1 MSKQKTILKEISFSG
16 VGLHTGNKSNVTL
29 KPAKSG
35 TGIIFVRKDLSGS
48 PQIKACVE
56 NMVPAEKMP
65 RRTSIENG
73 AACVQT
79 VEHLMAALSGLGVD
93 NLYVEVDSNEL
104 PGLDGS
110 SLNFVEFIAQ
120 AGIKELDKEREAF
133 FIKEPIKIEEGGAS
147 IVIEPASEFKISY
160 TLDYAKSLPAKEFIE
175 LAVNPENFQKEIA
188 PARTFCLESESAEL
202 KRQGLGLGANYENT
216 LVLDKAGQV
225 IKNKVRFPDEAVRH
239 KVLDLMGDLFFLGA
253 PLKAHIKALKSG
265 HSLNLKLVRKLA
277 EQRKNNSMKI
287 ESSVL
292 EVTDIMKIIPH
303 REPFLFVD
311 RITKIEYGK
320 RATGIKNVTVND
332 YFFKGHFP
340 GRPVMPGVII
350 VEAMAQVGA
359 VMLLASEEYKGK
371 LAFFMSIDNVKFRKP
386 VVPGDQLVFE
396 VETVKVKSK
405 IGQVRGKALV
415 DGKVVAEADFVCA
428 LVEN

>member
-35 TGIIFVRKDLSGS
+35 TGIIFVRKDLSGF
-48 PQIKACVE
+48 PEIKACVE

-65 RRTSIENG
+65 RRTSIEKG

-147 IVIEPASEFKISY
+147 IVLEPAGEFKISY

-188 PARTFCLESESAEL
+188 PARTFCLESESVEL

-239 KVLDLMGDLFFLGA
+239 KVL
-253 PLKAHIKALKSG
+253 
-265 HSLNLKLVRKLA
+265 
-277 EQRKNNSMKI
+277 
-287 ESSVL
+287 
-292 EVTDIMKIIPH
+292 
-303 REPFLFVD
+303 
-311 RITKIEYGK
+311 
-320 RATGIKNVTVND
+320 
-332 YFFKGHFP
+332 
-340 GRPVMPGVII
+340 
-350 VEAMAQVGA
+350 
-359 VMLLASEEYKGK
+359 
-371 LAFFMSIDNVKFRKP
+371 
-386 VVPGDQLVFE
+386 
-396 VETVKVKSK
+396 
-405 IGQVRGKALV
+405 
-415 DGKVVAEADFVCA
+415 
-428 LVEN
+428 

>member
-1 MSKQKTILKEISFSG
+1 MSKQKTIAKEISFSG
-16 VGLHTGNKSNVTL
+16 IGLHTGNKSSVTL
-29 KPAKSG
+29 KPAPAD
-35 TGIIFVRKDLSGS
+35 TGIIFVRKDLTGF
-48 PQIKACVE
+48 PQIRACVE

-65 RRTSIENG
+65 RRTSIESG
-73 AACVQT
+73 SACVQT
-79 VEHLMAALSGLGVD
+79 IEHLMAALSGLGVD
-93 NLYVEVDSNEL
+93 NLYIELDNNEL

-110 SLNFVEFIAQ
+110 SLNYVEFIEQ
-120 AGIKELDKEREAF
+120 AGIKELGREQNVF
-133 FIKEPIKIEEGGAS
+133 SIREPIRIEEGGAS
-147 IVIEPASEFKISY
+147 IAIEPAGEFRISY
-160 TLDYAKSLPAKEFIE
+160 TLDYAKSLPKIEFID
-175 LAVNPENFQKEIA
+175 LPVNPENFKKEIA
-188 PARTFCLESESAEL
+188 PARTFCLESESVEL

-225 IKNKVRFPDEAVRH
+225 IKNRMRFADEAVRH
-239 KVLDLMGDLFFLGA
+239 KVLDLMGDLFLLGF
-253 PLKAHIKALKSG
+253 PLKGHIKALKSG
-265 HSLNLKLVRKLA
+265 HSFNLKLISKIA
-277 EQRKNNSMKI
+277 EQRKKNSMKT
-287 ESSVL
+287 ENGVL

-311 RITKIEYGK
+311 RIISIEYGK
-320 RATGIKNVTVND
+320 RATGIKNVTIND

-359 VMLLASEEYKGK
+359 VMLLASEEYRGK

-405 IGQVRGKALV
+405 IGQVRGKAMV